1 MEISKDEYKK
11 VINKRLIT
19 SILILEKNIINGEYV
34 PTEDYYK
41 LEDYLQESLR
51 LKREELLEV
60 YAKLYSEIKYSSFLT
75 S

>member
-1 MEISKDEYKK
+1 LEISKDEYKK
-11 VINKRLIT
+11 VINKRLII